1 MPLRRNTSPR
11 SSIPRVTSIH
21 SQAVHTVATADCV
34 GPRADSDR
42 MNQKLLP
49 FIGTEALAAG
59 TATRRTLASRHN
71 MVYRN
76 VYLQKGLELTPQTR
90 AVAAWLWSQRN
101 ATIAGMS
108 AAALHGSQWID
119 RGLPAELI
127 RSDACDVDGIVIHRT
142 RLRDDEICVVYGM
155 PVTTPARTAF
165 DLGRRDGI
173 ETAIIRVDALAHATG
188 LKRQDVERLAER
200 RRGAR
205 GIVQLRRVVDLMDGG
220 AESPQETRTRLLL
233 IAAGFRKPQTQIV
246 VTDEYGEFVGRV
258 DMGWAEWKVGVEYDG
273 PQHWDD
279 PEQHARDI
287 DRLADLAAQGW
298 MIIRVSRDLLRYRP
312 HVFLARVRDAMRAA
326 GWPHWGEIRLD
337 ARISWLDP
345 ARRVWA

>member
-1 MPLRRNTSPR
+1 MDEET
-11 SSIPRVTSIH
+11 
-21 SQAVHTVATADCV
+21 
-34 GPRADSDR
+34 
-42 MNQKLLP
+42 LP

-59 TATRRTLASRHN
+59 TVTRRTLVSRHE

-76 VYLQKGLELTPQTR
+76 VYMLKGVELTPDRR
-90 AVAAWLWSQRN
+90 AIAAWLWSWRN
-101 ATIAGMS
+101 ATVAGLS

-119 RGLPAELI
+119 SDLPAELI
-127 RSDACDVDGIVIHRT
+127 RSEACDVDGIVIHRGQ
-142 RLRDDEICVVYGM
+142 LRDDEICFVHGM

-165 DLGRRDGI
+165 DLGRRDRL
-173 ETAIIRVDALAHATG
+173 ETAIIRVDALANATG
-188 LKRQDVERLAER
+188 LKPEDVDRLAES

-205 GIVQLRRVVDLMDGG
+205 GIVQLGRVLELMDGG

-233 IAAGFRKPQTQIV
+233 IAAGFPKPQTQIV
-246 VTDEYGEFVGRV
+246 VLNEYGDFVGRV
-258 DMGWAEWKVGVEYDG
+258 DMGWEEWKVGVEYDG

-312 HVFLARVRDAMRAA
+312 HVFLARVRDAMREA
-326 GWPHWGEIRLD
+326 GWTHWDEIRLD
-337 ARISWLDP
+337 ARISWLAP
-345 ARRVWA
+345 R

>member
-1 MPLRRNTSPR
+1 
-11 SSIPRVTSIH
+11 
-21 SQAVHTVATADCV
+21 
-34 GPRADSDR
+34 
-42 MNQKLLP
+42 MNEESLP

-59 TATRRTLASRHN
+59 TATRRTLASRHD

-76 VYLQKGLELTPQTR
+76 VYLRKGVELTAERR

-101 ATIAGMS
+101 ATVAGMS
-108 AAALHGSQWID
+108 AAALHGSGWVD
-119 RGLPAELI
+119 PELPAELI
-127 RSDACDVDGIVIHRT
+127 RREACDVDGIVIHRD
-142 RLRDDEICVVYGM
+142 RLRDDEIQVMHRM

-165 DLGRRDGI
+165 DVGRRDRL
-173 ETAIIRVDALAHATG
+173 ETAVIRVDALANATG
-188 LKRQDVERLAER
+188 VKPVDIERLAENH
-200 RRGAR
+200 RGVR
-205 GIVQLRRVVDLMDGG
+205 GMVQLRLVLELMDGG

-233 IAAGFRKPQTQIV
+233 IAAGFPKPQTQIV

-258 DMGWAEWKVGVEYDG
+258 DMGWEEWKIGVEYDG
-273 PQHWDD
+273 PQHWTA

-312 HVFLARVRDAMRAA
+312 HVFLARVQSAMRAA
-326 GWPHWGEIRLD
+326 GWPRWDEIRLD
-337 ARISWLDP
+337 ARISWLEP